1 MANEVIKTAKNEVEQ
16 NVHFTFMCIIQNYI
30 EILSG
35 LKMNRNKP
43 DIFIT
48 YNKDSQKELI
58 ISNVIEKGLTLKQ
71 IIKVPNR
78 GRDIGPLVTSIGRII
93 EDLGYE
99 FYGHVHTKKS
109 NFIDE
114 KSAAKWRKYL
124 IDNLLGTKE
133 TASLDTI
140 INEFIKDPSIG
151 IIFPEDST
159 CVGWMSNYK
168 SAKAL
173 ALKLGID
180 EIPRSI
186 DFPIGNMFWVRK
198 GTLKRLYEVGLNWE
212 DYPTEPIG
220 YDGTILHA
228 IERLLPIIVK
238 AEGYKYKLI
247 KTPGSSR
254 Y

>member
-1 MANEVIKTAKNEVEQ
+1 
-16 NVHFTFMCIIQNYI
+16 
-30 EILSG
+30 
-35 LKMNRNKP
+35 
-43 DIFIT
+43 
-48 YNKDSQKELI
+48 
-58 ISNVIEKGLTLKQ
+58 
-71 IIKVPNR
+71 
-78 GRDIGPLVTSIGRII
+78 
-93 EDLGYE
+93 
-99 FYGHVHTKKS
+99 
-109 NFIDE
+109 
-114 KSAAKWRKYL
+114 
-124 IDNLLGTKE
+124 
-133 TASLDTI
+133 
-140 INEFIKDPSIG
+140 
-151 IIFPEDST
+151 
-159 CVGWMSNYK
+159 MSNYK

-180 EIPRSI
+180 EIPRSF

-228 IERLLPIIVK
+228 IERLLPIIVR